1 MSPMFSNFSIVNHG
15 IDRRG
20 FIKSV
25 GATGTL
31 LFTANWTWAQD
42 KPAKKYGGEA
52 MPGGTKSDPKLF
64 VAINYDGTIDIT
76 VTRSEMGQGIRSS
89 LALVVAEE
97 MEADWNRCR
106 VLQAVGDEAKYGNQN
121 TDGSRSM
128 RHWYEPMRQCGATVR
143 AIIEAAAAAGWGVPI
158 REVRA
163 SKHSVIHALSRR
175 KADFAELVGVVASF
189 ESPEPISIRY
199 KSPRTYRYI
208 GKEHTHS
215 ADAVS
220 MVSGTAIYGGDTRS
234 AGMVYAVVA
243 RPPVLGSTVESFD
256 GSEALK
262 VKGVLKVM
270 PIEGATVPSGF
281 KPIGGIAVV
290 AENTWAAIKGREA
303 LKVDWSSSP
312 HDSYESEGYRQSL
325 EEASS
330 KPGKLV
336 RSVGDVEAAFA
347 KAKKTYAAT
356 YYLPHIA
363 HAPMEP
369 PVSTALLRNNF
380 LEIWAPTQAPQ
391 AARTEAA
398 ERAGMPL
405 EKTRINVTLL
415 GGGFGRKSKADFINE
430 AVEIAKAFPGRA
442 ARVQWTR
449 EDDIRHDYFHT
460 VSGEHLEAS
469 LDRRGKVSGW
479 LHRSVAP
486 TIASLFGPDP
496 KHQQAFE
503 TNMGH
508 SNIPFAIPNVRIEN
522 PEVAAHTRIG
532 WFRSVSN
539 IPHGFAVQS
548 FIAELAEEAGR
559 DPLRFYLDLLGDDRE
574 INPDELKDGWNH
586 GEDPKKYPV
595 DTGRLRNVLNV
606 ATKEAGWGKRLPK
619 GRGMGFAVHYSFVSY
634 VAAVLE
640 VEVEKDGNLIV
651 HKATM
656 AIDCGPR
663 INPDRIRSQMEGSCV
678 MGIGL
683 ATTGEISFEN
693 GSAKQS
699 NFHDYQVPRIS
710 LAPKSIFV
718 HLVDP
723 EKKVELGGVGE
734 PGVPPIAPALCN
746 AIYAATGKRIRRLPI
761 GDQLA

>member
-1 MSPMFSNFSIVNHG
+1 MNPLYHSFSIKNHG
-15 IDRRG
+15 ISRRG
-20 FIKSV
+20 FIKGV
-25 GATGTL
+25 GAT
-31 LFTANWTWAQD
+31 TALVLTADWSWSQD
-42 KPAKKYGGEA
+42 KPAKKYGGDG

-64 VAINYDGTIDIT
+64 VAINHDGTVDIT
-76 VTRSEMGQGIRSS
+76 CTRSEMGQGIRSS
-89 LALVVAEE
+89 LALVVADE
-97 MEADWNRCR
+97 MEADWERCR
-106 VLQAVGDEAKYGNQN
+106 VVQAVGDESLYGNQN

-128 RHWYEPMRQCGATVR
+128 RHWYGPMRQCGATVR
-143 AIIEAAAAAGWGVPI
+143 AMIESAAAAGWNAPVY
-158 REVRA
+158 EVRA
-163 SKHSVIHALSRR
+163 SKHSVIHARSRR
-175 KADFAELVGVVASF
+175 KADFAELVGVIASF
-189 ESPEPISIRY
+189 DAPDPTAVRL
-199 KSPRTYRYI
+199 KNPNQFRYI
-208 GKEHTHS
+208 GKDHTLS
-215 ADAVS
+215 ADGTS
-220 MVSGTAIYGGDTRS
+220 IVSGTAIYGADIRS
-234 AGMVYAVVA
+234 AGMVYAVLA
-243 RPPVLGSTVESFD
+243 RPPVFGSKAESYD
-256 GSEALK
+256 DAEALK

-270 PIEGATVPSGF
+270 PIEGALAPSEF

-290 AENTWAAIKGREA
+290 AENTWAAMKGREA
-303 LKVDWSSSP
+303 LKIKWSASSN
-312 HDSYESEGYRQSL
+312 DSYDSEAYRQSL
-325 EEASS
+325 EEASV
-330 KPGKLV
+330 KPGKLI
-336 RSVGDVEAAFA
+336 RSEGDLNAAFS
-347 KAKKTYAAT
+347 KARKKHAAT

-369 PVSTALLRNNF
+369 PVATALLRNNF

-391 AARTEAA
+391 AARTQAA
-398 ERAGMPL
+398 ERVGLPL

-430 AVEIAKAFPGRA
+430 AVEIAKAFPGQA

-449 EDDIRHDYFHT
+449 EDDIRHDYLHT

-469 LDRRGKVSGW
+469 LDRRGSVSGW

-486 TIASLFGPDP
+486 TIASIFSEDP
-496 KHQQAFE
+496 KHQQEFE

-508 SNIPFAIPNVRIEN
+508 NNIPFAVPSIRIEN
-522 PEVAAHTRIG
+522 PEIAAHTRIG

-548 FIAELAEEAGR
+548 FIAELAETAGK
-559 DPLRFYLDLLGDDRE
+559 DHLRFYLDLLGDDRE
-574 INPDELKDGWNH
+574 INPDDLKDGWNH
-586 GEDPKKYPV
+586 GEDPQKYPV
-595 DTGRLRNVLNV
+595 DTGRLSNVLKV

-640 VEVEKDGNLIV
+640 VEVGKDGSLVV

-656 AIDCGPR
+656 AIDCGPQ

-683 ATTGEISFEN
+683 ATTGEVEFEN

-699 NFHDYQVPRIS
+699 NFHDYEIPRIPS
-710 LAPKSIFV
+710 APKSISI

-723 EKKVELGGVGE
+723 GKEVELGGVGE

-761 GDQLA
+761 GDQLG